1 MNKIILYSTKCPRCL
16 MLEKKLEQHGIDF
29 EEITDTNVMI
39 EKGFTTVPMLEVD
52 GQIMDYNESIK
63 WIMEA
68 TNEK

>member
-63 WIMEA
+63 WIMEG
-68 TNEK
+68 N